1 MPRRGRRLGT
11 TLLTGLLVV
20 WIPRAGWPQAADAPI
35 PLGSWDDDWDFPEGR
50 LRIAGR
56 RFSLGLGASVSV
68 FEDATAR
75 GQYGSHVVDPEI
87 TLYRPTRKGL
97 TPDLGFVWV
106 GLGRGDSAA
115 RYIAPTLG
123 VRYAF
128 VDGLERRRPL
138 VPYASA
144 RLGPYFTRSSVEGSD
159 TVLGVNA
166 SLGVEV
172 SRRLSLEVRY
182 DRVPCGKGPDL
193 STWSLTLIVPAPP
206 WDSTAARAKMRAVI
220 PPPGRLVEVEGH
232 RLHLVCVGQGS
243 PTVVLEAG
251 MSDAFAVWARVQPAL
266 SETTRVCSYDRAGI
280 GYSDPGPLPR
290 TTLTI
295 VRELHT
301 LLGAAG
307 ESAPYVL
314 VGHSFGGLNV
324 RAFAAEHPAEV
335 AGLVLVD
342 ASHEDQSQRFPAE
355 VRQQADAALRQAQ
368 ELAAKAARGEATP
381 PIVSYMPRS
390 VARRPAWYA
399 TLAEELEAWDASTAE
414 LRARERSLRIPLVVV
429 SAGHPASIGR
439 SRETRRET
447 RRLWGEMQEELSRL
461 SPAGTRI
468 VAHRSGHYVQRQQPD
483 VVIDAVRQ
491 VLQAARTASDAKGA
505 SR

>member
-1 MPRRGRRLGT
+1 MPRRGRRLGN
-11 TLLTGLLVV
+11 TLLAGLLLVCV
-20 WIPRAGWPQAADAPI
+20 PPPGWPQAADAPI

-50 LRIAGR
+50 LRMAGQ
-56 RFSLGLGASVSV
+56 RFSLGVGASISV

-87 TLYRPTRKGL
+87 TLYRPTGKGL
-97 TPDLGFVWV
+97 SPDLGFVWV
-106 GLGRGDSAA
+106 GLGRGDDAA

-128 VDGLERRRPL
+128 VDGLERRPL
-138 VPYASA
+138 VPFASA
-144 RLGPYFTRSSVEGSD
+144 RIGPYFTRSSAEGSD
-159 TVLGVNA
+159 TVLGANA

-172 SRRLSLEVRY
+172 SRRLGLEVRY
-182 DRVPCGKGPDL
+182 DRVPRGKGPDL
-193 STWSLTLIVPAPP
+193 STWSVTLTVQAPP
-206 WDSTAARAKMRAVI
+206 WDSSAARAKMRAVI

-280 GYSDPGPLPR
+280 GYSDPGPPPR
-290 TTLTI
+290 TSLRI
-295 VRELHT
+295 VRELHA

-324 RAFAAEHPAEV
+324 RAFATEHPAEV

-342 ASHEDQSQRFPAE
+342 ASHEDQSLRFPAE
-355 VRQQADAALRQAQ
+355 VRQQTEAALRQVQ
-368 ELAAKAARGEATP
+368 QLAAKAARGETTP

-399 TLAEELEAWDASTAE
+399 TLVEELQAWDASTAE
-414 LRARERSLRIPLVVV
+414 LRARERSLRVPLVVV
-429 SAGHPASIGR
+429 SAGRPASIGR

-447 RRLWGEMQEELSRL
+447 RRLWDEMQEDLSRL
-461 SPAGTRI
+461 SPVGTRI
-468 VAHRSGHYVQRQQPD
+468 IARRSGHYIQRQEPR

-491 VLQAARTASDAKGA
+491 VVEAARRAGEAKGA

>member
-1 MPRRGRRLGT
+1 MPRRGRRLGI
-11 TLLTGLLVV
+11 TLLTGLLLVCV
-20 WIPRAGWPQAADAPI
+20 PRAGWPQAADAPI

-50 LRIAGR
+50 LRIAGQ

-97 TPDLGFVWV
+97 SPDLGFVWV
-106 GLGRGDSAA
+106 GLGRSDSAA

-138 VPYASA
+138 V
-144 RLGPYFTRSSVEGSD
+144 
-159 TVLGVNA
+159 
-166 SLGVEV
+166 
-172 SRRLSLEVRY
+172 
-182 DRVPCGKGPDL
+182 
-193 STWSLTLIVPAPP
+193 
-206 WDSTAARAKMRAVI
+206 
-220 PPPGRLVEVEGH
+220 
-232 RLHLVCVGQGS
+232 
-243 PTVVLEAG
+243 
-251 MSDAFAVWARVQPAL
+251 
-266 SETTRVCSYDRAGI
+266 
-280 GYSDPGPLPR
+280 
-290 TTLTI
+290 
-295 VRELHT
+295 
-301 LLGAAG
+301 AAG

-324 RAFAAEHPAEV
+324 RAFAAEHRAEV

-355 VRQQADAALRQAQ
+355 VKQQTDAALRQVQ
-368 ELAAKAARGEATP
+368 ELAAKAARGETTP

-399 TLAEELEAWDASTAE
+399 TLAEELTAWDASTAE
-414 LRARERSLRIPLVVV
+414 LRACERSLRIPLVVV
-429 SAGHPASIGR
+429 SAERPASIGR
-439 SRETRRET
+439 SRVTRRET
-447 RRLWGEMQEELSRL
+447 RRLWDEMQEELSRL
-461 SPAGTRI
+461 SPVGTRMI
-468 VAHRSGHYVQRQQPD
+468 AHRIGHYIQRQEPR

-491 VLQAARTASDAKGA
+491 GVEAARTAGETPRPRGRMPARYEGDLPCP
-505 SR
+505 